1 MEKIKCWICGKD
13 AVISHAFNYDRYSD
27 LLYLKQ
33 KPNLNKRSYCQEC
46 YEQHSK
52 DIKEKKAQMVKLK
65 KEIMFENAM
74 ETLETQEYPF
84 YKNKDAIDAVY
95 EKLQECPDKFD
106 SSYEIIAAIIF
117 VSHRIYCKMQYKVDR
132 YQVDFLLPDYHVIV
146 EIDGDRHRYNRYK
159 DSERDDNIKYML
171 GKDWEIIRIP
181 TELLKENA
189 DKLLFAIDKVL
200 EARQNK
206 HINWRTVNK
215 EAVF

>member
-1 MEKIKCWICGKD
+1 MKKIECWLCGKD
-13 AVISHAFNYDRYSD
+13 ATISRGVGYNHETDI
-27 LLYLKQ
+27 LYLKQ
-33 KPNLNKRSYCQEC
+33 KPNPNKRCYCQEC
-46 YEQHSK
+46 FEKHKQ
-52 DIKEKKAQMVKLK
+52 DIEEKKSQMVRLK

-74 ETLETQEYPF
+74 EILEHQEYSF
-84 YKNKDAIDAVY
+84 YKNKDAIEAVH
-95 EKLQECPDKFD
+95 EKLLECPDKFD
-106 SSYEIIAAIIF
+106 SSYEIIVAIIF

-132 YQVDFLLPDYHVIV
+132 YQVDFLLPDYHIIV
-146 EIDGDRHRYNRYK
+146 EVDGDRHKYNRYK